1 MNIILLKQ
9 YLYLVDKKVI
19 YILIYL
25 FEIYLMK
32 QQKYKQNK
40 FRALRNIS
48 CYTYSISLLV
58 EYVVINISDYSII
71 ICLRNDDRS
80 LHNTDQ

>member
-1 MNIILLKQ
+1 
-9 YLYLVDKKVI
+9 
-19 YILIYL
+19 
-25 FEIYLMK
+25 MK

-40 FRALRNIS
+40 FRALRNIIS